1 MTEPRQIDVW
11 EITPH
16 QSEAYDTCI
25 IPVSRDPD
33 GRHAIDY
40 AKDALEA
47 KWEACADRNAMDV
60 LVRVRRMKMN
70 VADLPEGVEP

>member
-1 MTEPRQIDVW
+1 MTEPQIEVW

-16 QSEAYDTCI
+16 QSEAYDVCI
-25 IPVSRDPD
+25 IPESRDPE

-47 KWEACADRNAMDV
+47 KWDTCDDINAMDV
-60 LVRVRRMKMN
+60 TVRVRRMKMN
-70 VADLPEGVEP
+70 LEDLPEGVEP